1 MIIIT
6 LVIRYVFVFSYN
18 IESKAQIKSR
28 YIYTNYENIQSISKG
43 IKLIKAWA
51 RNSEKLQEIIR
62 D

>member
-1 MIIIT
+1 MILQPFT
-6 LVIRYVFVFSYN
+6 RDPSMDDVHYRCRCKHYY
-18 IESKAQIKSR
+18 SKHF
-28 YIYTNYENIQSISKG
+28 KG

>member
-1 MIIIT
+1 MF
-6 LVIRYVFVFSYN
+6 LVVSYN
-18 IESKAQIKSR
+18 IESRAQIKSR

-51 RNSEKLQEIIR
+51 RKSEKLQEIIR